1 MNEETSLSQIRV
13 LRIAHASLTPALR
26 ERERALVRLFPDI
39 SLEVVT
45 TTRWHEAGV
54 DVDAVDDDLFPVIKA
69 RPLFSK
75 HIQLFAYDPRPIIS
89 ALRRHRPHLID
100 LNHEP
105 YSIACAEVLSL
116 CRWFAPRAV
125 VTMQTCQNIFHAY
138 PPPFNW
144 LEQRAFRRVAAA
156 NICSETVREI
166 ITAKGYRKPA
176 TVIPFGVD
184 TSAFLPAP
192 ATRDRNEPPTIGFV
206 GRMLP
211 GKGVAIL
218 GKALSLLKSEDWQV
232 LLVGDGPERA
242 ELENTLREHGLL
254 DRARFTGAISFDQVP
269 PLYHEMDLL
278 VVPTETTDRIREQFG
293 RVIVEAMAS
302 GLPVIG
308 STCGA
313 IPEVIADAGL
323 VFREGDA
330 AALADAIKRMLAD
343 SALRER
349 CAIKGQAHVHENY
362 SWDVVARK
370 TYEFIQQALAESRA
384 PAVSVRGA
392 LATRSRRNRHDD
404 PVATAPGTE
413 TTVPRAVHGLKQ
425 ERENVA
431 A

>member
-1 MNEETSLSQIRV
+1 MNGQMQTEGSRSQIRI

-26 ERERALVRLFPDI
+26 QRERALARLYPHI

-45 TTRWHEAGV
+45 TTRWREAGV
-54 DVDAVDDDLFPVIKA
+54 DVDAVEDDLFPVIMA

-105 YSIACAEVLSL
+105 FSIACAEILTL
-116 CRWFAPRAV
+116 CKWFAPRAV
-125 VTMQTCQNIFHAY
+125 VTMQTCQNIFHKY

-144 LEQRAFRRVAAA
+144 LERRALKRVAAA
-156 NICSETVREI
+156 NICSETVRDVL
-166 ITAKGYRKPA
+166 TAKGFTKPA
-176 TVIPFGVD
+176 AIVPFGVD
-184 TSAFLPAP
+184 TSAFLPRSVA
-192 ATRDRNEPPTIGFV
+192 RDVNQPPTIGFV

-211 GKGVAIL
+211 GKGLTIL
-218 GKALSLLKSEDWQV
+218 GKALALLAAENWKA
-232 LLVGDGPERA
+232 LVIGDGPERQ
-242 ELENTLREHGLL
+242 EFESTLRAHGLL
-254 DRARFTGAISFDQVP
+254 DRARLTGAISFDQVP
-269 PLYHEMDLL
+269 ALYHEMDLL

-323 VFREGDA
+323 VFTEGDP

-349 CAIKGQAHVHENY
+349 CAIQGKARVQENY
-362 SWDVVARK
+362 SWDVVASK
-370 TYEFIQQALAESRA
+370 TYEFFRQALFDSNAFENLSIRTTE
-384 PAVSVRGA
+384 PRTVR
-392 LATRSRRNRHDD
+392 
-404 PVATAPGTE
+404 
-413 TTVPRAVHGLKQ
+413 GLKQ
-425 ERENVA
+425 ESENA
-431 A
+431 AA